1 MFDRCY
7 LGRVL
12 VRRIAS
18 SPTEPLARPRP
29 LRFSGWSRRQLLPSL
44 DTLCLLLLT
53 MLGAVWFTWQVALVP
68 QPGDFD
74 PGWGDA
80 RWIAAA
86 DSSAPVAYFR
96 YTLQL
101 NSWPEG
107 AILTIAARQTFAL
120 AVNGVP
126 LGNTNGQFASRALLY
141 DIRRALRIGVNTI
154 AVRVANA
161 DLQLP
166 ALKALLEIRN
176 GIRTYR
182 YSSGEGWRATA
193 QSSLAHRR
201 NAVTVNA
208 WSLPDFDATDWQQ
221 ARVLPEEA
229 GSSPSLAF
237 DPRPYQQP
245 LPHLWLRADSSDVC
259 FTRLLDIPEEATRTW
274 LRLGSPVQTSIYL
287 NGRLLTTLAGGV
299 QSLPF
304 KQFPHSGGYQAGLAV
319 TLYDI
324 SSWLHTGRNTLSIH
338 AVLQVPPAEGQ
349 MEQLFRKVAVLTDVV
364 IEKSGGQL
372 LWLKPS
378 EAWRLANH
386 QACERLDVGQAPH
399 RWPSVS
405 LEIPSAPSFLPYL
418 TTIAVVSPSLLSVP
432 AKGWM
437 VLCGAVASIWLPWV
451 GLGLWLAVGC
461 SAAPQVLWRRL
472 SLAVLPPLTL
482 AGLLTALTYT
492 PALPHPWPYTWP
504 WLWFLGTLLL
514 LDYAV
519 LAWVIWWDSRRS
531 QTRLQTGAW
540 QTRESSVS
548 ESSEEVSIDVGSE
561 RKSRPRRWGQRLSL
575 CWRSISR
582 SSWRSWRFWVTI
594 LPLMVM
600 AVPLSSYQLSYE
612 PYWQDELSSYYA
624 AHGILA
630 TGWPLFPS
638 SFLYTKAE
646 LYSYLLAAWSLLF
659 GDHPEITRA
668 ISVGEYLLCLPLLY
682 LAGSYFFSR
691 RVAWLATAMLV
702 CSPLAWVWSRQ
713 MRMYQQ
719 AQLLTLLTLL
729 LFHICLQRQARS
741 RLIYGAALSL
751 LATYLSHEETFII
764 LPALLL
770 CTLCCRDRTQLS
782 LAALCRSP
790 SWQRAGL
797 LCGVGIGFQ
806 LLLAHCSHPPVLGT
820 DASQRPLVHFTLDN
834 VIFYAEILFSPVTSG
849 RTPWLLLSSVSM
861 VLGCL
866 QAVRRKEPRACY
878 CLLFLLASWLMLIYG
893 FTLQADRYLYPLLP
907 CYYLLSAYGASE
919 LMLALGRLTMTLV
932 KTSAG
937 PSDRSWKRATEVQR
951 LFLLGSSGLLCALLL
966 IAPLIAMN
974 TNNLFLSRLLGLP
987 YHRHYAD
994 YDIAGAYLRQHLRR
1008 GDVVIAVAPANCVRY
1023 YVGQVDYFFSI
1034 DRALYLM
1041 EQRGHIIETA
1051 SAAEALLN
1059 QEDFTAVLAEHPR
1072 VWIVSDGGPYESA
1085 VRKRFIFPPDV
1096 HLVFEGYASAL
1107 YLRGG

>member
-1 MFDRCY
+1 
-7 LGRVL
+7 
-12 VRRIAS
+12 
-18 SPTEPLARPRP
+18 
-29 LRFSGWSRRQLLPSL
+29 
-44 DTLCLLLLT
+44 

-80 RWIAAA
+80 RWITAA

-101 NSWPEG
+101 NRWPEG

-120 AVNGVP
+120 AVNGVS
-126 LGNTNGQFASRALLY
+126 LGNTSGQFSSRAFLY
-141 DIRRALRIGVNTI
+141 DIRRALRIGVNVI

-176 GIRTYR
+176 GVRAYR
-182 YSSGEGWRATA
+182 YSSGGAWQATA

-201 NAVTVNA
+201 NAVTINA

-229 GSSPSLAF
+229 GPLPYLSF

-245 LPHLWLRADSSDVC
+245 LPHLWLRAGSSDVC

-274 LRLGSPVQTSIYL
+274 LRLGSPARTSIYL
-287 NGRLLTTLAGGV
+287 NGRLLATLAGGV

-304 KQFPHSGGYQAGLAV
+304 KQLSPTEGYQAGLPV
-319 TLYDI
+319 TPYDI
-324 SSWLHTGRNTLSIH
+324 SPWLHTGHNTLTIH

-364 IEKSGGQL
+364 IEKSGDQP
-372 LWLKPS
+372 LWLEPS
-378 EAWRLANH
+378 AAWRLADH
-386 QACERLDVGQAPH
+386 QACERLDAEQAPN
-399 RWPSVS
+399 RWPSAP
-405 LEIPSAPSFLPYL
+405 LEIPSAPLLLPYL
-418 TTIAVVSPSLLSVP
+418 TTISVASPSLLSIP
-432 AKGWM
+432 AKGWI
-437 VLCGAVASIWLPWV
+437 VLSGAVVSVGLPWL
-451 GLGLWLAVGC
+451 GLGLWLASGC

-472 SLAVLPPLTL
+472 SLAVLPPLVL
-482 AGLLTALTYT
+482 AGLLIALACT

-504 WLWFLGTLLL
+504 WLWFLGALLL
-514 LDYAV
+514 LGYAV
-519 LAWVIWWDSRRS
+519 LAWAIWWDTHRS
-531 QTRLQTGAW
+531 QVGLQTGAW
-540 QTRESSVS
+540 QARENSPSKS
-548 ESSEEVSIDVGSE
+548 GEGVSIAVGSE
-561 RKSRPRRWGQRLSL
+561 GRSRLQRWGRRLSL
-575 CWRSISR
+575 CCQSIAR
-582 SSWRSWRFWVTI
+582 SSWRSWCFWVTI
-594 LPLMVM
+594 LPLMVV

-638 SFLYTKAE
+638 GFLYTKAE

-682 LAGSYFFSR
+682 LAGCYFFSR
-691 RVAWLATAMLV
+691 RVSLLATAMLA

-729 LFHICLQRQARS
+729 LFHGCLQRQARS
-741 RLIYGAALSL
+741 RLIYVAALSL

-806 LLLAHCSHPPVLGT
+806 LLLAHGSHPPVLGT

-834 VIFYAEILFSPVTSG
+834 VIFYAEILFSPATSG

-861 VLGCL
+861 ALGGL

-878 CLLFLLASWLMLIYG
+878 CLLFLLVSWLTLIYG

-919 LMLALGRLTMTLV
+919 LMQALGRLTMTLI
-932 KTSAG
+932 KTSSG
-937 PSDRSWKRATEVQR
+937 PSDRSWKCVTEVQR
-951 LFLLGSSGLLCALLL
+951 LFLIGSSGLLCALLL

-974 TNNLFLSRLLGLP
+974 TSNLFLSRLLGLP

-994 YDIAGAYLRQHLRR
+994 YDVVGAYLRQHLRR

-1023 YVGQVDYFFSI
+1023 YVGRVDYFFSI

-1059 QEDFTAVLAEHPR
+1059 QEDFAAVLAEHPR

-1096 HLVFEGYASAL
+1096 RLVFEGYASAL